1 MNMNTAITSIA
12 MGIVFTAALGGC
24 APVSEVQSNR
34 AYDYRDEPKRLFVI
48 ANMGAGAP
56 AGVYLGFERGM
67 REFATRCVKQVGFSR
82 IDALELDGSVHRRR
96 MADFGADTNL
106 VLRFMD
112 GAKYHNQ
119 IVELRY
125 DAQLVELPS
134 ERSIWRAN
142 LSIRSG
148 LNSNEVVGEKIA
160 TDLIERMRVDSIVK
174 QCG

>member
-1 MNMNTAITSIA
+1 MNIAIA
-12 MGIVFTAALGGC
+12 RVGAFMLAAALLSGC
-24 APVSEVQSNR
+24 APVSEVHSNR
-34 AYDYRDEPKRLFVI
+34 AHDYRAEPKRLFVI

-67 REFATRCVKQVGFSR
+67 REFAARCVGEIGFSR
-82 IDALELDGSVHRRR
+82 VDALELDSAVHRRR
-96 MADFGADTNL
+96 MSAFDADTNL
-106 VLRFMD
+106 VVRFLD

-119 IVELRY
+119 VIELRY

-134 ERSIWRAN
+134 ERPVWRAN

-160 TDLIERMRVDSIVK
+160 NDLIEQLRLDSILK
-174 QCG
+174 KC